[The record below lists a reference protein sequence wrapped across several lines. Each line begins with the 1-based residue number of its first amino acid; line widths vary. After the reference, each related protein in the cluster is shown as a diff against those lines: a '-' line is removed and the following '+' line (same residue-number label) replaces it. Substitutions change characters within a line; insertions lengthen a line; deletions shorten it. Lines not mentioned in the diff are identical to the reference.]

1 MVIPVKLLFYWC
13 LSLFKPYIQCDV
25 GASCK
30 NRAIVFQRN
39 ADMVPGIFRGIVL
52 GYSDTKAQGYYA
64 SCSSHTPGY
73 AMYEADRIVSR
84 EDYLIGTV
92 MES

>member
-39 ADMVPGIFRGIVL
+39 ADMVPGIFH
-52 GYSDTKAQGYYA
+52 YYA

-73 AMYEADRIVSR
+73 VMYEADRIVSR